1 MSGAHHIQRGA
12 HVTTALL
19 CVAAAAICSGTAT
32 VLQALAAR
40 RMPVHPRLDLVLV
53 GRLLQSRTYVA
64 ALVLVAAGSALS
76 LVALR
81 SLPLFVVQAGRA
93 SSLAV
98 AAVLATMVLG
108 ARLRWFDFAALL
120 GIGTGLVLL
129 ALSVAPSPA
138 VAAGAGTEGVLAG
151 VVVAAVVATAV
162 VLRMESTSRAGL
174 VMGAI
179 AGVAFAVVAAGA
191 RTLPNLAPA
200 ALVVDPV
207 AWTICAAGALGL
219 AVNALAL
226 QRAAAV
232 ATTALMVGIETTLGA
247 GLGMLLAGDRPVA
260 SAEVRTAIAF
270 LLVLLGTLAI
280 ARFASPDGVLA
291 AAGLEA
297 DVGDHLPAADELSD
311 AVRVVAGGP
320 SAP

>member
-1 MSGAHHIQRGA
+1 M
-12 HVTTALL
+12 TTALL
-19 CVAAAAICSGTAT
+19 CVAAAALCSGTAT

-40 RMPVHPRLDLVLV
+40 RMPVHPRLDHILV
-53 GRLLQSRTYVA
+53 GRLLKSRTYVA
-64 ALVLVAAGSALS
+64 ALLLVGAGSVLS

-81 SLPLFVVQAGRA
+81 SLPLFAVQAGRA

-98 AAVLATMVLG
+98 AAVLATVVLA
-108 ARLRWFDFAALL
+108 ARLRWIDLAALV

-138 VAAGAGTEGVLAG
+138 GAAGAGTEGVLAG
-151 VVVAAVVATAV
+151 VIVATVVAAAVA
-162 VLRMESTSRAGL
+162 LRMESASRAGL

-191 RTLPNLAPA
+191 RTLPSLAPA
-200 ALVVDPV
+200 VLVGDPV
-207 AWTICAAGALGL
+207 AWTMCVAGVLGL

-247 GLGMLLAGDRPVA
+247 GLGMLLAGDRPVVG
-260 SAEVRTAIAF
+260 AEVRTAIAF
-270 LLVLLGTLAI
+270 LLVLLGTVAI
-280 ARFASPDGVLA
+280 ARFASPDGVLV

-297 DVGDHLPAADELSD
+297 VADDPVAAPDEPSD
-311 AVRVVAGGP
+311 ALPVVAGGP
-320 SAP
+320 SVP